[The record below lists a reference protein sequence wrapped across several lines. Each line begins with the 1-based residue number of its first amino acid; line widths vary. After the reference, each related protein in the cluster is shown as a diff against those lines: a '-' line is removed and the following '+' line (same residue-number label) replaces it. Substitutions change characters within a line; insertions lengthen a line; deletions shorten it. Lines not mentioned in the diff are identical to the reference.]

1 MRMNRQIWTQLA
13 ILIAITVVAFVVM
26 AIGYMRLPNLLFG
39 IGHYRVTVQLPEG
52 GGLYERANVTYL
64 GTEVGKV
71 QDVHL
76 TDTGVAADLS
86 LRSDVKIPSD
96 LDVQVHSTS
105 AVGEQFIELLPRT
118 GTSAP
123 LKDGD
128 VIAADRASVPPDIS
142 SLLDAT
148 NRGLQAIP
156 GDNLKTVVDESYTA
170 FGGLGPEISRFV
182 KGSTSLAIDARKNL
196 GELTNVI
203 DNVGPLLDTQTG
215 TSDSVQAWAA
225 HLATIT
231 GELKTNDAAVTGIL
245 QNGPA
250 AADQARQLF
259 ERLQPTL
266 PIVLANLTSIA
277 PVLVTYR
284 PGLEQLLV
292 LVPMG
297 VQALQGTTVAN
308 QNTKIGYPGA
318 YLSFNTNLN
327 LPPPCTTG
335 YLPIQQQRTPNFEDY
350 PDRPAGDVYCR
361 IPQDAMFN
369 VRGARNYPCET
380 RPGKRAPTV
389 KMCESDEN
397 YVPLNDGYAWKGDPN
412 ATLSGQGIPQQPPG
426 SPAANATPPSGPPPP
441 AGPAP
446 PPPPIAVA
454 QYDPTTG
461 MYIGPDGKVY
471 TQSELAHSTNKE
483 QTWQTM
489 LLPPGN

>member
-1 MRMNRQIWTQLA
+1 MRMNRRIWTQLT
-13 ILIAITVVAFVVM
+13 ILFMITAVAFVVM
-26 AIGYMRLPNLLFG
+26 AVGYMRLPTLLFG
-39 IGHYRVTVQLPEG
+39 IGHYRVTVHLPEG
-52 GGLYERANVTYL
+52 GGLYERANVIYL
-64 GTEVGKV
+64 GTGIGKV
-71 QDVHL
+71 ADVHL

-86 LRSDVKIPSD
+86 LRSDVTIPSD

-105 AVGEQFIELLPRT
+105 AVGEQYIELLPRA
-118 GTSAP
+118 GNSAP
-123 LKDGD
+123 LKNGD
-128 VIAADRASVPPDIS
+128 VIAAGRASIPPDIN

-170 FGGLGPEISRFV
+170 FGGLGPEISRLI
-182 KGSTSLAIDARKNL
+182 KGTTSLAIDARKNL

-203 DNVGPLLDTQTG
+203 DNVGPLLDTQSATA
-215 TSDSVQAWAA
+215 DSVQAWAA

-231 GELKTNDAAVTGIL
+231 SELKNNDAAVTGIL
-245 QNGPA
+245 QNGPG
-250 AADQARQLF
+250 AADQARQLLD
-259 ERLQPTL
+259 RLQPTL
-266 PIVLANLTSIA
+266 PIILANLTSIA

-284 PGLEQLLV
+284 ANLEQLLV

-335 YLPIQQQRTPNFEDY
+335 YLPIQQQRTPNFEDH

-361 IPQDAMFN
+361 VPQDAMFN
-369 VRGARNYPCET
+369 VRGARNLPCET

-412 ATLSGQGIPQQPPG
+412 ATLSGQDIPQLPAGTPP
-426 SPAANATPPSGPPPP
+426 ANAAPPS
-441 AGPAP
+441 GPAP
-446 PPPPIAVA
+446 PPGPAPPAIAVA

-461 MYIGPDGKVY
+461 MYVGPDGKVY
-471 TQSELAHSTNKE
+471 TQADLAHSTSKE

>member
-1 MRMNRQIWTQLA
+1 MNRRIWTQLA
-13 ILIAITVVAFVVM
+13 ILFTITAVAFVVM
-26 AIGYMRLPNLLFG
+26 AVGYMRLPNLLFG
-39 IGHYRVTVQLPEG
+39 IGHYRVTAQLPEG

-71 QDVHL
+71 QNVHL
-76 TDTGVAADLS
+76 TDAGVAADLS
-86 LRSDVKIPSD
+86 LRSDVAIPSD

-105 AVGEQFIELLPRT
+105 AVGEQYIELLPRA
-118 GTSAP
+118 GNSAP
-123 LKDGD
+123 LKNGD
-128 VIAADRASVPPDIS
+128 VIAASRASVPPDIS

-170 FGGLGPEISRFV
+170 FGGLGPEISRLV
-182 KGSTSLAIDARKNL
+182 KGTTSLAIDARKNL

-203 DNVGPLLDTQTG
+203 DNVGPLLDTQSA

-231 GELKTNDAAVTGIL
+231 GELKYNDAAVTGIL
-245 QNGPA
+245 QHGPG

-259 ERLQPTL
+259 DRLQPTL
-266 PIVLANLTSIA
+266 AIVLANLTSIA

-284 PGLEQLLV
+284 APVEQLLV

-308 QNTKIGYPGA
+308 QNTRVAYPGA
-318 YLSFNTNLN
+318 YLSFNTNFN

-350 PDRPAGDVYCR
+350 PDRPGGDVYCR
-361 IPQDAMFN
+361 VPQDAMFN
-369 VRGARNYPCET
+369 VRGARNLPCET

-412 ATLSGQGIPQQPPG
+412 ATLSGQDIPQLPPG
-426 SPAANATPPSGPPPP
+426 TPAANAAPLSDPAPPT
-441 AGPAP
+441 GPAP
-446 PPPPIAVA
+446 PAIAVA
-454 QYDPTTG
+454 HYDPTTG
-461 MYIGPDGKVY
+461 MYVGPDGRVY
-471 TQSELAHSTNKE
+471 SQADLAHNTSKE

>member
-1 MRMNRQIWTQLA
+1 MRMNRRIWTQLA
-13 ILIAITVVAFVVM
+13 ILFAVTSVAVVVM
-26 AIGYMRLPNLLFG
+26 AVGYMRLPNLLFG

-71 QDVHL
+71 RDAHL

-105 AVGEQFIELLPRT
+105 AVGEQYVELLPRP
-118 GTSAP
+118 GNSAP

-128 VIAADRASVPPDIS
+128 VIAASRASVPPDIN

-156 GDNLKTVVDESYTA
+156 GDNLKTVVDESYIA
-170 FGGLGPEISRFV
+170 FGGLGPEISRLV
-182 KGSTSLAIDARKNL
+182 KGTTSLAIDARKNL

-203 DNVGPLLDTQTG
+203 DNAGPLLDTQSA
-215 TSDSVQAWAA
+215 TSGSVQAWAA

-231 GELKTNDAAVTGIL
+231 GELKNNDTAVTGIL
-245 QNGPA
+245 QNGPGA
-250 AADQARQLF
+250 TDQARQLLD
-259 ERLQPTL
+259 RLQPTV
-266 PIVLANLTSIA
+266 PILLANLASIA

-284 PGLEQLLV
+284 AGVEQLLV

-297 VQALQGTTVAN
+297 VQALQGTTMAN
-308 QNTKIGYPGA
+308 QNTNVAYPGA

-327 LPPPCTTG
+327 LPPSCTTG

-369 VRGARNYPCET
+369 VRGARNLPCET

-412 ATLSGQGIPQQPPG
+412 ATLSGQGIPQMPPG
-426 SPAANATPPSGPPPP
+426 TPAANAALPPGPVPPPEPPPP
-441 AGPAP
+441 A
-446 PPPPIAVA
+446 IAVA
-454 QYDPTTG
+454 QYDPATG
-461 MYIGPDGKVY
+461 MYVGPDGKVY
-471 TQSELAHSTNKE
+471 TQANLAHSTDKE